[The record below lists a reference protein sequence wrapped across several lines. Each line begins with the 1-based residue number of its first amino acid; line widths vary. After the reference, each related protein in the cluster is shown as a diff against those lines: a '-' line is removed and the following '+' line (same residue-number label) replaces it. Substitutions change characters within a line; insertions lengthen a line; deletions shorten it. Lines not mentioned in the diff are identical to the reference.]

1 MIYVT
6 CKKCGRKIKIQRKAT
21 YEKHKNDEFE
31 CIICNSNQNGYVCK
45 ECGEIIVTSKGPSDV
60 RCYKCH
66 PKHEFVSNKE
76 KTLRI

>member
-45 ECGEIIVTSKGPSDV
+45 ECGEIVLFSNDKECIIIDV
-60 RCYKCH
+60 R
-66 PKHEFVSNKE
+66 F
-76 KTLRI
+76 